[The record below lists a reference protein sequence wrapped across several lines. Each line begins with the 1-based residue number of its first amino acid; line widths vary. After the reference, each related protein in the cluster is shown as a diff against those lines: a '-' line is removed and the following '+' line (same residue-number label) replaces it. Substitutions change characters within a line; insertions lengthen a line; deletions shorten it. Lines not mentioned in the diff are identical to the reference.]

1 MTTYSVTATRHEEW
15 WALHADVPGTSV
27 WTQCRR
33 LDQAEAVARE
43 AISLALD
50 EPADSFDVDVTST
63 IEDGL
68 RARVAAARALSRL
81 ADRAQQAATLMN
93 VQAARTL
100 RDQGL
105 SVRDTGALM
114 SLSSQRISQ
123 LVPGAVET
131 EEPGSADLAN
141 ITLLVDEVGAEFE
154 AATAALRASRRSP
167 SPRKAGV
174 GVERH

>member
-1 MTTYSVTATRHEEW
+1 MTTYAVTATRHEEW

-33 LDQAEAVARE
+33 LEQAEAVARE
-43 AISLALD
+43 AIALALD
-50 EPADSFDVDVTST
+50 EPEDSFDVEVTSA
-63 IEDGL
+63 IEDRL
-68 RARVAAARALSRL
+68 RAHVVAALALSRL

-123 LVPGAVET
+123 LVPGTGRTET
-131 EEPGSADLAN
+131 PGSADLGDVTA
-141 ITLLVDEVGAEFE
+141 LVEELGVELK
-154 AATAALRASRRSP
+154 AATAALRASGRTP
-167 SPRKAGV
+167 SPRKVRPTG
-174 GVERH
+174 